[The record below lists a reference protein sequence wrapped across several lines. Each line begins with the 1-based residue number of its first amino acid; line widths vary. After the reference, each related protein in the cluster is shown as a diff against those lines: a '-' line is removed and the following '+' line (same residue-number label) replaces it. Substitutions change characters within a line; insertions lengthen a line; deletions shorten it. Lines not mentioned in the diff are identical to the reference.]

1 MVWWY
6 EQAWAFFA
14 FASLG
19 LPLLVKEHKHFRQR
33 IRVLSVGL
41 EGKNMSTFQHLL
53 VWYNSLDGGVFVSS
67 VENLQRYYFE
77 KDIDIFKVSISDP
90 GLAWNMPFESGRQ
103 AGACFRL
110 FDGKKFTYYTI
121 NNNTIGGPS
130 IIFNRHHEVVIIV
143 SLSESWIF
151 KEKKKKN

>member
-19 LPLLVKEHKHFRQR
+19 LPLLVKKTNISDNEYEFCQ
-33 IRVLSVGL
+33 SVWR
-41 EGKNMSTFQHLL
+41 ENNMSTFQHLL
-53 VWYNSLDGGVFVSS
+53 VWYNSLDGGVFVTS

-77 KDIDIFKVSISDP
+77 KNIDIFKVSISDP

-103 AGACFRL
+103 AGACF
-110 FDGKKFTYYTI
+110 TI
-121 NNNTIGGPS
+121 
-130 IIFNRHHEVVIIV
+130 
-143 SLSESWIF
+143 LM
-151 KEKKKKN
+151 EKIHVLHYQ